1 MLGKYSVVVQPLSR
15 LLAQRKT
22 YFLKVQQRN
31 ASGNPKSSPNE
42 NSNEPIKFFGS
53 QAANWRARDTRSG
66 GSEDTLWF
74 QPYVISG
81 SLAIFLL
88 YFCILRE
95 ENDIDRRLE
104 GNLFDQVAGLE
115 EVQLTVNYKYNKE
128 NGLDT
133 SEIEKRLSELG
144 IDIKQLHNQ

>member
-1 MLGKYSVVVQPLSR
+1 MLPYLRIALQSASQLLYQGRYSTSKICHRQ
-15 LLAQRKT
+15 
-22 YFLKVQQRN
+22 
-31 ASGNPKSSPNE
+31 ASNTPKPSNE
-42 NSNEPIKFFGS
+42 SSNEPIKFFGS
-53 QAANWRARDTRSG
+53 QAATWRARDTRSG

-81 SLAIFLL
+81 SLAVFLL

-95 ENDIDRRLE
+95 ESDIDKRLE

-115 EVQLTVNYKYNKE
+115 EVQLTVNYKYNRE

-133 SEIEKRLSELG
+133 SQIEKRLLELG
-144 IDIKQLHNQ
+144 VDVKHLDVH